1 MACNYHI
8 GRLKPFVY
16 LIKNLVYKMNGY
28 KAYIVSGEVYKVNA
42 DLVTFRE
49 AESFS
54 GRFKFTTTV
63 NVTFNSMM
71 DDTFIRSNQFHV
83 VVEDGTGLQFLVS
96 PEFVAD
102 CTTELTIDDKQT
114 TQTLTFTTQSN
125 IPTRIVG
132 NTITPTSVTQRQCR
146 YNTIGVNKLF
156 IEDNGWQR
164 IDFITCEY
172 SKVFDGTKIVTQ
184 IDFTIPI
191 EDNDWHYDL
200 ISFPD
205 NRWHMKIES
214 NGEAIEGFNMF
225 PQYTR
230 QTSEQPTG
238 TDSFSIRMRGVEGG
252 TLMSSQ
258 IIDPEQ
264 TRWVS
269 VDGEYICDGYDKY
282 VKEQKQI
289 YQNGQWVDTTEYR
302 KGLLLE
308 RHSEDCGYVPG
319 VKYRWVTLDIN
330 QYYTCVGFNKHYQQL
345 QQVSYDEGITWH
357 DTSNFR
363 DGDLYEV
370 NSLDCGYEDITWVVD
385 GYICEEYD
393 PTEEW
398 IITDEYYCEIVEV

>member
-16 LIKNLVYKMNGY
+16 LIKNLIYKDRND

-71 DDTFIRSNQFHV
+71 DDTFIRSNQFHI

-102 CTTELTIDDKQT
+102 CTTELTISDKQT
-114 TQTLTFTTQSN
+114 TQ
-125 IPTRIVG
+125 
-132 NTITPTSVTQRQCR
+132 
-146 YNTIGVNKLF
+146 LF
-156 IEDNGWQR
+156 IEDNGWQQ
-164 IDFITCEY
+164 INFIECEY
-172 SKVFDGTKIVTQ
+172 SKVFNGSKITTE
-184 IDFTIPI
+184 INFTIPI

-214 NGEAIEGFNMF
+214 NGETIEGFNMF

-238 TDSFSIRMRGVEGG
+238 TDIFDFKMRGIDIG
-252 TLMSSQ
+252 TSLN
-258 IIDPEQ
+258 IDVSEDI

-269 VDGEYICDGYDKY
+269 SQVAYGELQYICIEFDRY
-282 VKEQKQI
+282 VKEVKQK
-289 YQNGQWVDTTEYR
+289 YDENDGWVNTGEIRAGALVQVNSY
-302 KGLLLE
+302 
-308 RHSEDCGYVPG
+308 DCGYRGDGYLYKWMTVPNDFICEG
-319 VKYRWVTLDIN
+319 TIKYEKQRLYYSEDGGDTWESTDQIRAGNLIELDSADCDYHHIEW
-330 QYYTCVGFNKHYQQL
+330 K
-345 QQVSYDEGITWH
+345 W
-357 DTSNFR
+357 
-363 DGDLYEV
+363 DG
-370 NSLDCGYEDITWVVD
+370 
-385 GYICEEYD
+385 GYICEATSELETWLLLDTY
-393 PTEEW
+393 
-398 IITDEYYCEIVEV
+398 ICEVTSI